1 MLHRKNTVNAAPDR
15 RWKQLAGKVFR
26 RKDLA
31 DELPSVDRE
40 LGLAV
45 KAGTVR
51 KAAQG
56 LVLRPP
62 KNAVWRCTAKRGSA
76 RRKVSR

>member
-1 MLHRKNTVNAAPDR
+1 MLHRKNTVNAALDR

-56 LVLRPP
+56 LYY
-62 KNAVWRCTAKRGSA
+62 
-76 RRKVSR
+76 VSRSSKSFSMIIIS